1 MRPSLVFFML
11 YLSVAASAAP
21 IIVDTGGS
29 GDYLTIQ
36 EGIDAA
42 SYGDTVLVM
51 CGTYYEHDIVMKSG
65 IYLTS
70 ETGQPEC
77 VTVDAGS
84 LGRALYCSGADSTTI
99 MEGLTIANGF
109 SPVDGGAMFCEYS
122 SLTITNCAFT
132 DNWARNEWGH
142 VRGGGIAFEWSSP
155 TITDCDFSGN
165 AVNSGW
171 PHGESHGGALS
182 FYQSDS
188 VITDGVFLGNGDR
201 TSAGGG
207 VYGNNSPLT
216 LIGCT
221 FEENVA
227 GYGAGI
233 YAGGPVLIDCVFSR
247 NGHGYSHGGAAH
259 VGHGGTITGC
269 TFEDNVAEF
278 GGALWCGSG
287 STITDCIF
295 LRNSAHYTGA
305 VDCFG
310 PTTIE
315 GCTFSGNRSDWCA
328 GAIYMYDGGT
338 VQQCVITDN
347 LAVRSG
353 GGICC
358 GTSHEGSSTA
368 IINCVIAENE
378 SYETGGGIACVETTA
393 ILIVGCTILGN
404 TAWGGGG
411 AISAS
416 GSAHPIVENSI
427 LSFSHA
433 GGSVLCDSTSS
444 ASLTCTDVFGNE
456 EGDWTEC
463 IADQEFL
470 SGNFSLDPLFCDMAS
485 GDFSLCANSP
495 CLPATR
501 DCEELI
507 GALGQGCGNC
517 DSPVEGVLFV
527 TSCDEE
533 TVTLRWTLA
542 GLDGYAGI
550 NIYRATD
557 ESGDFIKLNDVLLP
571 ASLPGI
577 YIDATVWPGTAFTYQ
592 LKAVYADGTEEDA
605 GESVSAT
612 TPGRLTAVLRAP
624 SPNPFSDRCVFELDL
639 PSSSNSAT
647 IGVFDVAGRCVKSLH
662 DAPLTRGRHEFAWD
676 GFDND
681 GSQCAAGVYFVRCES
696 GELVLRQSAVL
707 LR

>member
-1 MRPSLVFFML
+1 MRACLIIPLL
-11 YLSVAASAAP
+11 LLALPAAATT
-21 IIVDTGGS
+21 IVVDHSGS

-36 EGIDAA
+36 EGINAA
-42 SYGDTVLVM
+42 SYGDTVQVA
-51 CGTYYEHDIVMKSG
+51 CGTYHEHDIVMKSG
-65 IYLTS
+65 ICLRS

-109 SPVDGGAMFCEYS
+109 SSEDGAAMFCEYS
-122 SLTITNCAFT
+122 SLAFFDCSFE
-132 DNWARNEWGH
+132 DNWARDEWGH

-188 VITDGVFLGNGDR
+188 VITDCVFLGNGDR

-338 VQQCVITDN
+338 VRQCVITDN
-347 LAVRSG
+347 LAERRG
-353 GGICC
+353 GGIHC

-378 SYETGGGIACVETTA
+378 SYETGGGIACANTTA
-393 ILIVGCTILGN
+393 ISIVGCTISGN

-416 GSAHPIVENSI
+416 GSAHPTVENSI

-444 ASLTCTDVFGNE
+444 ASLACTDVFGNE

-470 SGNFSLDPLFCDMAS
+470 GGNFSLDPLFCDMY
-485 GDFSLCANSP
+485 GDDFTLCANSP
-495 CLPATR
+495 CLPVSR
-501 DCEELI
+501 DCTELI
-507 GALGQGCGNC
+507 GALGQGCDNC
-517 DSPVEGVLFV
+517 NSPIEGALFV
-527 TSCDEE
+527 TSCSEE
-533 TVTLRWTLA
+533 TVTLQWTLG
-542 GLDGYAGI
+542 GLGGYSGL
-550 NIYRATD
+550 NLYRAT
-557 ESGDFIKLNDVLLP
+557 EENGDFIKLNSELLP
-571 ASLPGI
+571 SSSPGSFV
-577 YIDATVWPGTAFTYQ
+577 DMTVWPATAFRYQ
-592 LKAVYADGTEEDA
+592 LKAVHANGAEENA
-605 GESVSAT
+605 GESASAT

-639 PSSSNSAT
+639 PSSSNRAT

>member
-1 MRPSLVFFML
+1 MRALL
-11 YLSVAASAAP
+11 IGLILLAAYAAAATT
-21 IIVDTGGS
+21 IVVDHSGS
-29 GDYLTIQ
+29 GDCLTIQ
-36 EGIDAA
+36 KGIDAA
-42 SYGDTVLVM
+42 SYGDTVLVV
-51 CGTYYEHDIVMKSG
+51 CGTYYEHDIIMKSG
-65 IYLTS
+65 ICLRS
-70 ETGQPEC
+70 ETGEPEC
-77 VTVDAGS
+77 VTVDADS
-84 LGRALYCSGADSTTI
+84 LGRVFYCSGADSTTI

-122 SLTITNCAFT
+122 SLTITNCAFA

-155 TITDCDFSGN
+155 TITDCSFSAN

-171 PHGESHGGALS
+171 PHGESYGGGLS

-188 VITDGVFLGNGDR
+188 VITDCVFLGNGDR

-207 VYGNNSPLT
+207 VYGASSPLT
-216 LIGCT
+216 LTGCT
-221 FEENVA
+221 FEENIA
-227 GYGAGI
+227 GYGAGL
-233 YAGGPVLIDCVFSR
+233 YAGGPTVVDCVFSR
-247 NGHGYSHGGAAH
+247 NGYGYSHGGAAH

-278 GGALWCGSG
+278 GGALWCGTG
-287 STITDCIF
+287 TTITDCIF
-295 LRNSAHYTGA
+295 LRNSAHSTGA
-305 VDCFG
+305 VDCLG
-310 PTTIE
+310 STTIE
-315 GCTFSGNRSDWCA
+315 GCTFSENSSEWRA

-338 VQQCVITDN
+338 VRQCVITDN
-347 LAVRSG
+347 LAVRRG
-353 GGICC
+353 GGIHC

-368 IINCVIAENE
+368 IIDCVITENE

-393 ILIVGCTILGN
+393 ISIEGCTISGN

-416 GSAHPIVENSI
+416 GSAHPTVENSI

-444 ASLTCTDVFGNE
+444 ASLACTDVFGNE
-456 EGDWTEC
+456 EGNWTEC

-470 SGNFSLDPLFCDMAS
+470 GGNFSLDPLFCDMYDS
-485 GDFSLCANSP
+485 DFTLCANSP
-495 CLPATR
+495 CLPVVR

-507 GALGQGCGNC
+507 GALGQGCDDCN
-517 DSPVEGVLFV
+517 SPVEGALFV

-542 GLDGYAGI
+542 GLDGYAGL
-550 NIYRATD
+550 NIYRATED
-557 ESGDFIKLNDVLLP
+557 DGDFTRLNGELLP
-571 ASLPGI
+571 ASLPGS
-577 YIDATVWPGTAFTYQ
+577 YIDSTVWPSTTFRYR
-592 LKAVYADGTEEDA
+592 LRAVRPDGTEEDA
-605 GESVSAT
+605 GESVSVT

-624 SPNPFSDRCVFELDL
+624 NPNPFSDRCVFELDL
-639 PSSSNSAT
+639 PSSSKRAA
-647 IGVFDVAGRCVKSLH
+647 IGVFNVVGRCVKRLH
-662 DAPLTRGRHEFAWD
+662 DGPLTRGRHGFAWNGLD
-676 GFDND
+676 TD

-696 GELVLRQSAVL
+696 GDLVLRQRTAL